1 MSEEIKVEQE
11 PTQEEIK
18 EIEENFDFEYTTRMD
33 YVSCAYY
40 SISAVEGIDL
50 LLLTKDE
57 ARKIKKIIKKSIRI
71 IESCINEMHDELFE
85 DEEENQVSCFIGF
98 GFQDLFFR
106 LRGMFL
112 HPFFSYTYIFIY
124 LITIDF
130 IEFQRIEKIILKKLQ
145 KYFVL

>member
-85 DEEENQVSCFIGF
+85 DEE
-98 GFQDLFFR
+98 D
-106 LRGMFL
+106 
-112 HPFFSYTYIFIY
+112 
-124 LITIDF
+124 
-130 IEFQRIEKIILKKLQ
+130 
-145 KYFVL
+145 

>member
-1 MSEEIKVEQE
+1 MSEEIKVDQE

-85 DEEENQVSCFIGF
+85 DEEEN
-98 GFQDLFFR
+98 
-106 LRGMFL
+106 
-112 HPFFSYTYIFIY
+112 
-124 LITIDF
+124 
-130 IEFQRIEKIILKKLQ
+130 
-145 KYFVL
+145 

>member
-1 MSEEIKVEQE
+1 MSEDKE

-85 DEEENQVSCFIGF
+85 DEEDI
-98 GFQDLFFR
+98 
-106 LRGMFL
+106 
-112 HPFFSYTYIFIY
+112 
-124 LITIDF
+124 
-130 IEFQRIEKIILKKLQ
+130 
-145 KYFVL
+145 

>member
-11 PTQEEIK
+11 PTTEEIK
-18 EIEENFDFEYTTRMD
+18 EIEETFDFEYTTRMD

-85 DEEENQVSCFIGF
+85 DEEDN
-98 GFQDLFFR
+98 
-106 LRGMFL
+106 
-112 HPFFSYTYIFIY
+112 
-124 LITIDF
+124 
-130 IEFQRIEKIILKKLQ
+130 
-145 KYFVL
+145 

>member
-18 EIEENFDFEYTTRMD
+18 EIEETFDFEYTTRMD

-57 ARKIKKIIKKSIRI
+57 ARKIKKIIKKSAKNTKSI
-71 IESCINEMHDELFE
+71 
-85 DEEENQVSCFIGF
+85 
-98 GFQDLFFR
+98 
-106 LRGMFL
+106 
-112 HPFFSYTYIFIY
+112 
-124 LITIDF
+124 
-130 IEFQRIEKIILKKLQ
+130 
-145 KYFVL
+145 

>member
-1 MSEEIKVEQE
+1 MSEEKE
-11 PTQEEIK
+11 PTPEEIK
-18 EIEENFDFEYTTRMD
+18 ELEESFEFEYTTRTD

-85 DEEENQVSCFIGF
+85 DEEDS
-98 GFQDLFFR
+98 
-106 LRGMFL
+106 
-112 HPFFSYTYIFIY
+112 
-124 LITIDF
+124 
-130 IEFQRIEKIILKKLQ
+130 
-145 KYFVL
+145 

>member
-1 MSEEIKVEQE
+1 MSEEKE
-11 PTQEEIK
+11 PTPEEIK
-18 EIEENFDFEYTTRMD
+18 DIEENFEFEYTTRTD

-85 DEEENQVSCFIGF
+85 DEEDN
-98 GFQDLFFR
+98 
-106 LRGMFL
+106 
-112 HPFFSYTYIFIY
+112 
-124 LITIDF
+124 
-130 IEFQRIEKIILKKLQ
+130 
-145 KYFVL
+145 